1 MSEIKPLKRVI
12 FVILG
17 FVFFCVEANMSFYTS
32 EKRLFGNKQSAV
44 QCTVHVEKEFIFNS
58 TKTILGAT

>member
-1 MSEIKPLKRVI
+1 M
-12 FVILG
+12 G
-17 FVFFCVEANMSFYTS
+17 FYTS

-58 TKTILGAT
+58 TKAILGATYFGIKKEESLSK

>member
-1 MSEIKPLKRVI
+1 MSEVKLLKSYLCYFGI
-12 FVILG
+12 CFI
-17 FVFFCVEANMSFYTS
+17 CVEANMGFYTS